1 MGLKNLLA
9 SDQMSLLNYPKI
21 FYYSLSNNTNRYIKK
36 LQKENYKGE
45 LVRLTEDSELE
56 EQAEP
61 FIMIVPTY
69 LVGATP
75 DTTKEI
81 YTEVEHELLEAYDNY
96 KNCIGIVGTGNK
108 NFDWQYIWTAKHY
121 CKEFNLPLLYDFEM
135 AGMRR
140 DVDNLIKII
149 HELMKT
155 KGEK

>member
-1 MGLKNLLA
+1 
-9 SDQMSLLNYPKI
+9 MSLRNCPKI
-21 FYYSLSNNTNRYIKK
+21 FYYSLSNNTKRYIKK
-36 LQKENYKGE
+36 LQKENYEGE

-135 AGMRR
+135 AGMSR
-140 DVDNLIKII
+140 DVDNLIEII

>member
-1 MGLKNLLA
+1 M
-9 SDQMSLLNYPKI
+9 
-21 FYYSLSNNTNRYIKK
+21 
-36 LQKENYKGE
+36 
-45 LVRLTEDSELE
+45 RLTEDSGLE

-135 AGMRR
+135 AGMSR
-140 DVDNLIKII
+140 DVDNLIEII